1 MDDMWLSQKD
11 FDYIYKRVHRLCAD
25 LIIKNDKGIL
35 LTKRMIPPAEGK
47 WHFPGGTVYIGETI
61 EQAVKRIAKAEL
73 NVEVEIIKDVGFMEF
88 VTKEEVYGKP
98 VSIAFLVK
106 IVSGEIK
113 GSEQAME
120 IEFFEKLPENMM
132 VDQKKFLRDKLG
144 FEIAP
149 PGFEPGSAGPEP
161 AILDHCTTGL

>member
-1 MDDMWLSQKD
+1 MNKMWLSQKD
-11 FDYIYKRVHRLCAD
+11 FDYIYKRVHRLCVD

-35 LTKRMIPPAEGK
+35 LTKRMIPPAKGK

-61 EQAVKRIAKAEL
+61 EQAVKRVAKAEL
-73 NVEVEIIKDVGFMEF
+73 NVDVEIIKELGFIEF

-132 VDQKKFLRDKLG
+132 IDQKTFLQNKLG
-144 FEIAP
+144 
-149 PGFEPGSAGPEP
+149 
-161 AILDHCTTGL
+161 LK

>member
-1 MDDMWLSQKD
+1 MNDLWLSQKD
-11 FDYIYKRVHRLCAD
+11 FDYIYKKVHRLCVD
-25 LIIKNDKGIL
+25 LIIQNDDGIL
-35 LTKRMIPPAEGK
+35 LTKRMIPPAKGK

-61 EQAVKRIAKAEL
+61 EQAVKRVAKAEL
-73 NVEVEIIKDVGFMEF
+73 NVDVEIIKELGFIEF

-120 IEFFEKLPENMM
+120 IKFFEKLPENMM
-132 VDQKKFLRDKLG
+132 IDQKTFLQDRLG
-144 FEIAP
+144 
-149 PGFEPGSAGPEP
+149 
-161 AILDHCTTGL
+161 LK

>member
-1 MDDMWLSQKD
+1 MNDMWLSQKD
-11 FDYIYKRVHRLCAD
+11 FDYIYKKVHRLCVD
-25 LIIKNDKGIL
+25 LIIKKDDGIL
-35 LTKRMIPPAEGK
+35 LTKRMIPPAKGK

-61 EQAVKRIAKAEL
+61 EQAVKRVAKAEL
-73 NVEVEIIKDVGFMEF
+73 NVDVEIIKELGFIEF

-132 VDQKKFLRDKLG
+132 IDQKTFLQDRLG
-144 FEIAP
+144 
-149 PGFEPGSAGPEP
+149 
-161 AILDHCTTGL
+161 LK

>member
-1 MDDMWLSQKD
+1 MNKMWLSQED
-11 FDYIYKRVHRLCAD
+11 FDYIYKRVHRLCVD
-25 LIIKNDKGIL
+25 LIIKNDIIIT
-35 LTKRMIPPAEGK
+35 LTQRLIPPAKGK

-61 EQAVKRIAKAEL
+61 EQAVKRVAKAEL
-73 NVEVEIIKDVGFMEF
+73 NVDVEIIKELGFIEF

-120 IEFFEKLPENMM
+120 IEFFAKLPENMM
-132 VDQKKFLRDKLG
+132 VDYKTFLQKKLG
-144 FEIAP
+144 FE
-149 PGFEPGSAGPEP
+149 
-161 AILDHCTTGL
+161 